1 MHGFGKQKI
10 TRNSPSMEN
19 QVNNR
24 EEAGNEFHDH
34 KETIMNEKETED
46 LFRYLED
53 ISARLQ
59 RMNRHMVLYTA
70 VLVIILAMQLLFG

>member
-1 MHGFGKQKI
+1 MHGSGKQKI
-10 TRNSPSMEN
+10 THISPSKPN
-19 QVNNR
+19 PVNSH
-24 EEAGNEFHDH
+24 EEADNENHSS
-34 KETIMNEKETED
+34 KETIMNEKDTED